1 MTRRAREL
9 SNSGF
14 YHVMFRGI
22 NHQNLFEE
30 KADFDYMLETIGKVK
45 AEVGFEIQAYC
56 LMTNHAHLLMKEKQ
70 MGVISIIMKKI
81 LTKYAMYFN
90 RKYKRS
96 GALIGSRYKSKAVEM
111 DEYFIPLIIYIHQNP
126 VRAGIVEQPE
136 DYAYSSYQEYMGSKE
151 IVNTEFALSLIDYA
165 DWVELHE
172 RAVEGNFSVSDRV
185 KLTEIEIRQM
195 IMKYTNGAEPIE
207 IGLWEKSKRN
217 AMLAN
222 LRQAGLSIREIERAT
237 GVSKGIIAKC

>member
-1 MTRRAREL
+1 MSRRAREL

-30 KADFDYMLETIGKVK
+30 ETDFNYMLETLGKVK

-56 LMTNHAHLLMKEKQ
+56 LMTNHVHLLMKEKQ
-70 MGVISIIMKKI
+70 MGDISVIMKKI

-96 GALIGSRYKSKAVEM
+96 GALIGSRYKSKAVEA
-111 DEYFIPLIIYIHQNP
+111 DEYFIPLIVYIHQNP

-136 DYAYSSYQEYMGSKE
+136 DYAYSSYNEYRGRKE
-151 IVNTEFALSLIDYA
+151 LVNTELALSLIETG
-165 DWVELHE
+165 DWVKLHKKG
-172 RAVEGNFSVSDRV
+172 VEGHFSVSDQV
-185 KLTEIEIRQM
+185 KLTETEIRQR
-195 IMKYTNGAEPIE
+195 IMQCTNGAEPSE
-207 IGLWEKSKRN
+207 IGLWDKSKRN
-217 AMLAN
+217 AMLGR
-222 LRQAGLSIREIERAT
+222 LRQAGLSIRAIVRAT

>member
-1 MTRRAREL
+1 MSRRAREL

-22 NHQNLFEE
+22 NHQNLFDEE
-30 KADFDYMLETIGKVK
+30 ADFDYMLETLGKVK

-70 MGVISIIMKKI
+70 MGDISVIMKKI

-90 RKYKRS
+90 HKYKRS
-96 GALIGSRYKSKAVEM
+96 GALIGSRYKSKAVEV

-136 DYAYSSYQEYMGSKE
+136 DYAYSSYQEYRGRKE
-151 IVNTEFALSLIDYA
+151 LVNTEFAVSLIDSA
-165 DWVELHE
+165 DWVELHKKD
-172 RAVEGNFSVSDRV
+172 VEVSFSLSDRV
-185 KLTEIEIRQM
+185 KLTEMEIRQL
-195 IMKYTNGAEPIE
+195 IIKYTNGAEPIE
-207 IGLWEKSKRN
+207 IALWDKSKRN
-217 AMLAN
+217 AMLAS

>member
-136 DYAYSSYQEYMGSKE
+136 DYAYSSYHEYMGSKE

-185 KLTEIEIRQM
+185 KLTEIEI
-195 IMKYTNGAEPIE
+195 
-207 IGLWEKSKRN
+207 L
-217 AMLAN
+217 
-222 LRQAGLSIREIERAT
+222 
-237 GVSKGIIAKC
+237 